1 MLTESLGDELAA
13 KDLIDIALAMDE
25 FKWVCISQT
34 FVHTFSSQVWVLRS
48 LKVFPLTATVS
59 TQAGLRDEIRTL
71 VQAHV
76 DHNVRFLE
84 LEYQP

>member
-34 FVHTFSSQVWVLRS
+34 FVHTVLS
-48 LKVFPLTATVS
+48 LLDTE
-59 TQAGLRDEIRTL
+59 DIYL
-71 VQAHV
+71 VRAKG
-76 DHNVRFLE
+76 DWASI
-84 LEYQP
+84 